1 VTRDARVTSLREVDW
16 DSFQPNFYMIFEPG
30 TLQDLPATYLTSFHL
45 PPRHERQLVE
55 LAREFPTVTLLQVEA
70 LLAQLRAI
78 LAQVTL
84 AVEYVLLFVLA
95 AGLAVLFAGLQ
106 STLDER
112 IRQGALLRA
121 LGAERMLLIKARR
134 IEFALLGAASG
145 LLAALGCELI
155 SALLYHYA

>member
-1 VTRDARVTSLREVDW
+1 SRGERAVRRDLSLTWASELPSDNRLRAGQWWGADQDRQLPGVSVEAELAESLKLRLDDRLTFTVGGVTRDARVTSLREVDW

-84 AVEYVLLFVLA
+84 AVEYVLL
-95 AGLAVLFAGLQ
+95 
-106 STLDER
+106 
-112 IRQGALLRA
+112 
-121 LGAERMLLIKARR
+121 
-134 IEFALLGAASG
+134 
-145 LLAALGCELI
+145 
-155 SALLYHYA
+155 